1 MNSVGGLP
9 PTEQIPL
16 LCRKK
21 EYGMSR
27 LALTASESH
36 ELATRVS
43 ALGAKQVLLLLRQLQ
58 NQSLALSLE
67 SKESPHEQTLRQQ
80 TETSAK
86 NKASITVFNNYVRPN
101 H

>member
-1 MNSVGGLP
+1 
-9 PTEQIPL
+9 
-16 LCRKK
+16 
-21 EYGMSR
+21 MSH

-58 NQSLALSLE
+58 NQSLTVSQE
-67 SKESPHEQTLRQQ
+67 NKESIHERTLRQQ

-86 NKASITVFNNYVRPN
+86 NKASITVFNHYVRPN

>member
-1 MNSVGGLP
+1 MNNLS
-9 PTEQIPL
+9 
-16 LCRKK
+16 
-21 EYGMSR
+21 
-27 LALTASESH
+27 LTASESH

-43 ALGAKQVLLLLRQLQ
+43 ALGAKQVLVLLRQLQ

-67 SKESPHEQTLRQQ
+67 NKESIHERTLRQQ

-86 NKASITVFNNYVRPN
+86 NKASITVFNYYVRPN